1 MYKPLR
7 KIFVAVLLAALPIL
21 AGAEEVKPVPESKV
35 ETSAPPASPALTSPA
50 VKGVEPGKTERAIK
64 FGYADILKLGSESV
78 QGKAAK
84 ARFEEKSDKY
94 KSQIMAKQKQL
105 EKKKAAIQ
113 AKLATLTPE
122 QRAVKAKDFEKKV
135 EEYQKFVQKAEKEM
149 QAFQE
154 EISGKLYQDIEQ
166 AAVAYGKANGFTAI
180 CVKKDILYLGSG
192 VDVQDVTDAILK
204 LVNEKGQK
212 P

>member
-1 MYKPLR
+1 MYKPLG
-7 KIFVAVLLAALPIL
+7 KIFIAVLLAALPIL
-21 AGAEEVKPVPESKV
+21 AGAEEAKPVTEPKV
-35 ETSAPPASPALTSPA
+35 ETAVQPAPPALTNPA
-50 VKGVEPGKTERAIK
+50 VKAVEPGKAERTIK
-64 FGYADILKLGSESV
+64 FGYADMLKLGSESI

-94 KSQIMAKQKQL
+94 KSQIAAKQKQL

-122 QRAVKAKDFEKKV
+122 QRAAKAKDFEKKV
-135 EEYQKFVQKAEKEM
+135 EEYQKFVQKAENEM

-154 EISGKLYQDIEQ
+154 EISRKLYQDIEQ
-166 AAVAYGKANGFTAI
+166 AAVAYGKANGFAAI

>member
-1 MYKPLR
+1 MYKPLG
-7 KIFVAVLLAALPIL
+7 KIFIAVLLAALPIL
-21 AGAEEVKPVPESKV
+21 AGAEEAKPVTEPKV
-35 ETSAPPASPALTSPA
+35 ETAVQPAPPASISPA
-50 VKGVEPGKTERAIK
+50 VKGVEPGKTERTIK
-64 FGYADILKLGSESV
+64 FGYADMLKLGSESV

-84 ARFEEKSDKY
+84 ALFEEKSDKY
-94 KSQIMAKQKQL
+94 KSQIAAKQKQL
-105 EKKKAAIQ
+105 EKKKSAIQ

-122 QRAVKAKDFEKKV
+122 QRAAKAKEFEKKV

-149 QAFQE
+149 QAFQD
-154 EISGKLYQDIEQ
+154 EIARKLYQDIEQ
-166 AAVAYGKANGFTAI
+166 AAVAYGKANGFAAI